1 MNAGKELDAQDVH
14 TNDHLICA
22 ESLLLYEPDRT
33 LLQSIFEWILPE
45 SVNGIAAMK
54 EFIRWDV
61 FQTFR
66 LYSGDLKAVD
76 LIFQKGLRIARGD
89 IDMALFICFV
99 GTIDHAKIGIRVP
112 LLGLTLYVPLTTE
125 SEQNF
130 QKRHHHLPS
139 HFYSDSPAGTYGD
152 RDKLQHFFGSA
163 YLAYMSGSGTYT
175 YTLGTWIER
184 LEQKYI
190 VDGADDPRDRRA
202 NLQGV
207 LFGKMLLKGKDVLP
221 GNVLNDSG
229 DYKKESY

>member
-1 MNAGKELDAQDVH
+1 VKELGAQEVQTGDCPRR
-14 TNDHLICA
+14 I
-22 ESLLLYEPDRT
+22 ESLLLFDPDRT
-33 LLQSIFEWILPE
+33 LLQSITEWILPE
-45 SVNGIAAMK
+45 SVNGITAMK

-66 LYSGDLKAVD
+66 LDSGDLKAVD
-76 LIFQKGLRIARGD
+76 LIFQKGLRISGGD

-125 SEQNF
+125 SGQNF
-130 QKRHHHLPS
+130 QKRYHHLPS

-163 YLAYMSGSGTYT
+163 YLAYMSGSGAYT
-175 YTLGTWIER
+175 RILGIWIEI

-207 LFGKMLLKGKDVLP
+207 LFGKMLLKGKDILP

-229 DYKKESY
+229 DHKNESY